1 VRRIRST
8 DASSTAA
15 AVSSVS
21 DLTPPVAASQP
32 RGKVVARNVGYNFLS
47 QIWLVVLGLLITPYL
62 VRHLGVGVYGFLTL
76 LLAISAYSAAL
87 DFGFGFALVKYI
99 SEFYGRRDDAMVR
112 RLVSTA
118 VTVYLGLGVLA
129 GLTLTLVSPWLI
141 DVLGVDRSLRPLAQD
156 AFYISAAALC
166 VTLILSMATAVP
178 NALQRMNLTA
188 RRTIAFG
195 TVGMLGQVVLL
206 ALGRGLL
213 SLLVLQVVV
222 GVAAVM
228 SFLLVSKRLLP
239 FISLRPTLDIST
251 FKLLGRFSA
260 LKFVNQV
267 AATTVMQID
276 KFLVGAMVS
285 LSAVGY
291 FVVPLQVAQRL
302 PALVGN
308 VAVAF
313 LPAAS
318 AFHGQSDRVRLNELY
333 LRATK
338 LVALLVLPLS
348 SMLVIFA
355 HPILTFW
362 IGPTFAEKS
371 SLPLQLLAI
380 GYGLNTFSTIP
391 AITSD
396 SMGRP
401 GVTASF
407 SVAST
412 VLNVGVS
419 LLLIP
424 RFGIEGAA
432 LAIVV
437 NSVLL
442 VPYFIF
448 YVHRHVIGLAVFPMI
463 RRSLALP
470 VLATVLS
477 WPAML
482 LLRTE
487 VNGLLSLGLV
497 LIASFGVYILLSVVV
512 GAYDVKERH
521 LLRTYFRRDPTVPEG
536 SRPTTE
542 AG

>member
-1 VRRIRST
+1 VKRIHST
-8 DASSTAA
+8 PASSTEA
-15 AVSSVS
+15 AVSSHPDV
-21 DLTPPVAASQP
+21 TPPVSASQP

-62 VRHLGVGVYGFLTL
+62 IRHLGVGVYGLLTL

-87 DFGFGFALVKYI
+87 DFGFGFALVKYV
-99 SEFYGRRDDAMVR
+99 SEFYSRRDDAMVR
-112 RLVSTA
+112 RLISTA
-118 VTVYLGLGVLA
+118 VTVYLGLGVVA
-129 GLTLTLVSPWLI
+129 GLTLTLLSPSLI
-141 DVLGVDRSLRPLAQD
+141 HVLGVEGSLRPLAQD

-166 VTLILSMATAVP
+166 VTLTLSMASAVP
-178 NALQRMNLTA
+178 NALQRMDLTA

-222 GVAAVM
+222 GLTAVI
-228 SFLLVSKRLLP
+228 SFLVASKRLLP
-239 FISLRPTLDIST
+239 AISLRPTFDIST

-260 LKFVNQV
+260 LKFVNQL
-267 AATTVMQID
+267 AANTVMQID
-276 KFLVGAMVS
+276 KFLVGALVS

-302 PALVGN
+302 PSLVGN

-318 AFHGQSDRVRLNELY
+318 AFHGQSDRARLNELY

-338 LVALLVLPLS
+338 LVALLVFPLT

-362 IGPTFAEKS
+362 IGQTFAEKS
-371 SLPLQLLAI
+371 SLALQLLAI

-442 VPYFIF
+442 VPYFIS
-448 YVHRHVIGLAVFPMI
+448 YVHRHVIGISVFPMI
-463 RRSLALP
+463 RRSLARP
-470 VLATVLS
+470 ALATVLS

-482 LLRTE
+482 LLRTAINDL
-487 VNGLLSLGLV
+487 VTLMLV
-497 LIASFGVYILLSVVV
+497 LIGSFGIYILWSVVV
-512 GAYDVKERH
+512 GAYDPKERD
-521 LLRTYFRRDPTVPEG
+521 LLRTYFRRDSTVGVG
-536 SRPTTE
+536 SRHT